1 MSQQLQLVARWPILN
16 SIALADA
23 VDPLKNLI
31 PQLGIVGLD
40 ITKEVHE
47 LMPDLRRPAGVVVAA
62 RQANTP
68 YSGPALETGDAIY
81 GVNHRVIGSVEDL
94 RQTLSAM
101 KSGQAA
107 VLTIER
113 EGHILYVPIEL
124 D

>member
-1 MSQQLQLVARWPILN
+1 M
-16 SIALADA
+16 
-23 VDPLKNLI
+23 I

>member
-1 MSQQLQLVARWPILN
+1 MTSGPILN

-23 VDPLKNLI
+23 VDPVKNLVA
-31 PQLGIVGLD
+31 QLGIIGLD
-40 ITKEVHE
+40 LNKDVHE
-47 LMPDLRRPAGVVVAA
+47 LMPNLRRPAGVVVAA

-81 GVNHRVIGSVEDL
+81 GVNHQVIGSVEEL
-94 RQTLSAM
+94 RKTLGAM

-113 EGHILYVPIEL
+113 EGHILYVAIEL